1 MQCEVCHGPGSKH
14 AAKPTDQTL
23 IIGVPAASTCLEC
36 HHPPHVERFDPVA
49 RMKEILGPGHG
60 LPMK

>member
-1 MQCEVCHGPGSKH
+1 MCHGPGSKH
-14 AAKPTDQTL
+14 AAKPNDPTL
-23 IIGVPAASTCLEC
+23 ITGVPAASTCLQC

-49 RMKEILGPGHG
+49 RMKDILGPGHG